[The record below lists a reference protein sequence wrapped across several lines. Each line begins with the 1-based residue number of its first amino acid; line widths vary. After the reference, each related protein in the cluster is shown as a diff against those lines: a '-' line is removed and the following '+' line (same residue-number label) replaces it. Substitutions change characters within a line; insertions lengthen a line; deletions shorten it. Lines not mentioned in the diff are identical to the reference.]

1 MDKIYE
7 KFLAFLEK
15 EDKEGAVS
23 YALEKLEHNEISI
36 VDLYTKILAPS
47 LNNMECN
54 EKDKEVC
61 IWREHVRSSIIRTIV
76 ECCYPYIL
84 KQKKREN
91 KDLEKKVVVVC
102 PPEEY
107 HDIGARIASDFF
119 TLCGYDSVF
128 VGSNTPKE
136 EFLNAINIV
145 RPKYIVISVT
155 NYYNL
160 VNAKEIVENIR
171 DKSSYDIKILVGG
184 YAFKVNPKAYETI
197 GADMLIDSFE
207 DVEKLTNVKWK
218 VESESDI

>member
-1 MDKIYE
+1 
-7 KFLAFLEK
+7 
-15 EDKEGAVS
+15 
-23 YALEKLEHNEISI
+23 
-36 VDLYTKILAPS
+36 
-47 LNNMECN
+47 MECK

-91 KDLEKKVVVVC
+91 KDLGKKVVVVC

-145 RPKYIVISVT
+145 RPKYVVISVT